1 MATLC
6 DVPESSVDSSDQSPD
21 APSSPSRYSAVQ
33 FLVALVL
40 LIAVS
45 PALEDTARGSV
56 LEGIL
61 LTLVLVSAVPAIGG
75 GRRTMVLAGLLA
87 LPAILGK
94 WLHHLLPH
102 IVPESLF
109 LIAGVAFA
117 AFIVA
122 HHLWFILRAP
132 EVDTQVLCA
141 GVSTFLMLGLLWAFS
156 FLLLDNVFP
165 GSLHVDADVGP
176 DNELTS
182 FAALYFSLGML
193 SGLTFGEILPT
204 TNAARMLALLESM
217 VSLFYMA
224 ILISRLV
231 ALHTE
236 RATSRL

>member
-1 MATLC
+1 MSSLRE
-6 DVPESSVDSSDQSPD
+6 VPDNSVDSSDQSLD
-21 APSSPSRYSAVQ
+21 TPSRYSAVQ

-45 PALEDTARGSV
+45 PALEDTARGAV

-61 LTLVLVSAVPAIGG
+61 LTLVLISAVPAIGG
-75 GRRTMVLAGLLA
+75 DRRTMVLAGLLA
-87 LPAILGK
+87 LPAILGR

-102 IVPESLF
+102 VVPESMF

-117 AFIVA
+117 AFIVT

-141 GVSTFLMLGLLWAFS
+141 GVSTFLMLGLLWAFIY
-156 FLLLDNVFP
+156 LLLDNVSP
-165 GSLHVDADVGP
+165 GALHVDADVGA

-182 FAALYFSLGML
+182 FASLYFSLGML

-236 RATSRL
+236 RASARR